1 MGLSNALPCG
11 WPTIRGDTV
20 IFYAFLLLLML
31 IAIVLKHGS
40 MVPLRI
46 ASTKHQQLASS
57 KSSPNCERPSLDSPP
72 PWWLTPLT
80 RTADSGSI
88 VMIYHNCRHYC
99 SQVKICLSV
108 DSCRVDTR
116 ALPRWLPHLGGWLP
130 SLGDSS
136 STAMAVRLVSV
147 LHFYPLFSCEEIPF
161 VFAKHVLMEMIVS
174 VVWLY
179 V

>member
-1 MGLSNALPCG
+1 MRRHCHFLCFIVPV
-11 WPTIRGDTV
+11 DV
-20 IFYAFLLLLML
+20 IV
-31 IAIVLKHGS
+31 IILKHGS
-40 MVPLRI
+40 RVSLPI

-72 PWWLTPLT
+72 PWWLAPLT

-116 ALPRWLPHLGGWLP
+116 ALPRWLPHRDGWLP

-147 LHFYPLFSCEEIPF
+147 LHFYPLFSCEGIPF
-161 VFAKHVLMEMIVS
+161 VFAKHVMEMIVS
-174 VVWLY
+174 VVWSY
-179 V
+179 VYVIKLKMSDLMTEV